1 MEKNTQAELKAHLME
16 TEPEF
21 RRLAN
26 EHAVL
31 KAQLEAIES
40 KDHLTLDDEVEE
52 SRLKK
57 LKLRLKDQM
66 SEFMVQHGTHQA
78 A

>member
-1 MEKNTQAELKAHLME
+1 MEKNAQAELKAHLIE

-40 KDHLTLDDEVEE
+40 KEHVTLDDEVEE

-66 SEFMVQHGTHQA
+66 SELMARHGTHQPA
-78 A
+78 

>member
-1 MEKNTQAELKAHLME
+1 MEKNTQAELRAHLIE
-16 TEPEF
+16 TEPDF
-21 RRLAN
+21 RLLAN

-40 KDHLTLDDEVEE
+40 KGYVTLEDEIEE

-57 LKLRLKDQM
+57 LKLKLKDEM
-66 SEFMVQHGTHQA
+66 SDFMARHTHQPA
-78 A
+78 

>member
-26 EHAVL
+26 EHAML

-40 KDHLTLDDEVEE
+40 KEHLTLDDEVEE

-66 SEFMVQHGTHQA
+66 SEFMAQHGAHQA

>member
-1 MEKNTQAELKAHLME
+1 MEKNTQAELRAHLIE

-26 EHAVL
+26 EHARL

-40 KDHLTLDDEVEE
+40 KEHLTLDDELEE

-57 LKLRLKDQM
+57 LKLKLKDAM
-66 SEFMVQHGTHQA
+66 SEFMARHTHQA

>member
-1 MEKNTQAELKAHLME
+1 MEKNTQAELRAHLIE

-26 EHAVL
+26 EHAML

-40 KDHLTLDDEVEE
+40 RERVSLEDEIEE

-57 LKLRLKDQM
+57 LKLRLKDEM
-66 SEFMVQHGTHQA
+66 SEFMAKHATHQA

>member
-1 MEKNTQAELKAHLME
+1 MS
-16 TEPEF
+16 
-21 RRLAN
+21 
-26 EHAVL
+26 L

-40 KDHLTLDDEVEE
+40 KGHVTLDDEVEE

-66 SEFMVQHGTHQA
+66 GEFLARHATHQVA
-78 A
+78 

>member
-1 MEKNTQAELKAHLME
+1 MEKNTQAELRAHLIE

-21 RRLAN
+21 RRLAD
-26 EHAVL
+26 EHAAL

-40 KDHLTLDDEVEE
+40 RGHVTLEDEVEE

-66 SEFMVQHGTHQA
+66 SDFLAQHGTHQVA
-78 A
+78 